1 MYRCMCGS
9 KPTIKKTDSDYEI
22 YCRNCTRPH
31 AHGATKREAKKNWN
45 RLCKTEREHWD
56 QHRAVTGN

>member
-9 KPTIKKTDSDYEI
+9 KPTIKKIESGYEI

-31 AHGATKREAKKNWN
+31 ALGATKKKAKKAWN
-45 RLCKTEREHWD
+45 YLCKTEREHWE
-56 QHRAVTGN
+56 QHRAITGN